1 MKIEL
6 IKDSTNVIEIAT
18 EYHTVLKIDDQ
29 YDIKVTFIELLTDL
43 NDEEKMSAHIT
54 VDIEEYPSQLTLD
67 QAAEIKINVEEFVLA
82 NSELLTKDAGKP
94 D

>member
-6 IKDSTNVIEIAT
+6 VKDSTDVIEIAT

-29 YDIKVTFIELLTDL
+29 YDVKVTFIELLTDL
-43 NDEEKMSAHIT
+43 NDEEQMAAYIT
-54 VDIEEYPSQLTLD
+54 CDVEVYPSHLTLD
-67 QAAEIKINVEEFVLA
+67 QAAELKINIEEFVLA
-82 NSELLTKDAGKP
+82 NSELLTKDVGKP

>member
-6 IKDSTNVIEIAT
+6 VKNSTDVIEIAT

-29 YDIKVTFIELLTDL
+29 YNVKVTFIELLTDL
-43 NDEEKMSAHIT
+43 NDEEQIAAHIT
-54 VDIEEYPSQLTLD
+54 CNIEEYPSHLTLD
-67 QAAEIKINVEEFVLA
+67 QAAELKINIEEFILS
-82 NSELLTKDAGKP
+82 NSESLTKDAKKL

>member
-6 IKDSTNVIEIAT
+6 VKDSTDVIEIAT

-29 YDIKVTFIELLTDL
+29 YDVKVTFIELLTDL
-43 NDEEKMSAHIT
+43 NDEEQMAAHIT
-54 VDIEEYPSQLTLD
+54 CDVEVYPSHLTLD
-67 QAAEIKINVEEFVLA
+67 QAAELKINIEEFVLA

>member
-6 IKDSTNVIEIAT
+6 VKDSTDVIEIAT

-29 YDIKVTFIELLTDL
+29 YDVKVTFIELLTDL
-43 NDEEKMSAHIT
+43 NDEEQMAAHIICD
-54 VDIEEYPSQLTLD
+54 VEVYPSHLTLD
-67 QAAEIKINVEEFVLA
+67 QAAELKINIEEFVLA

>member
-6 IKDSTNVIEIAT
+6 VKDSTDVIEIAT

-29 YDIKVTFIELLTDL
+29 YDVKVTFIELLTNL
-43 NDEEKMSAHIT
+43 NDEEQMAAHIT
-54 VDIEEYPSQLTLD
+54 CDVEVYPSHLTLD
-67 QAAEIKINVEEFVLA
+67 QAAELKINIEEFVLD
-82 NSELLTKDAGKP
+82 NIELLTKDAGKP